1 MRKVYLVSSFVF
13 LFNLS
18 FAQSWQDTVK
28 QIETV
33 VSKYYQP
40 GTPGLQLS
48 ISRNGEMIFSKAWG
62 MADMERQVPLT
73 TNSILE
79 AGSVSKQFT
88 AAAILLLEQQGKLS
102 INDDVRKYVPELPNY
117 GYTIRLRHL
126 LHHTSGLRDWGS
138 VADLTGW
145 GRGTKFYSNNDALEI
160 IARQKHLNNKPGD
173 EYIYSNS
180 NYNLQAIIIQRV
192 SGLSLADF
200 TKKYIFEPAQ
210 MLHTSWRDNPNRIV
224 PNRAIAYSSTGND
237 FQTNM
242 PNEYIY
248 GNGGLLTTT
257 EDLLK
262 WNAFYL
268 SGKLGGASLLARQ
281 TQTEPLNNGVSAEY
295 AAGLVIQKIGGW
307 NTISHGGATAGYRAH
322 LVFYPELKLSIA
334 ILSNTPQNFT
344 AVTDAIPKL
353 FVTDRPEKQ
362 NVQIASYKPSEA
374 SLKNYNGWYK
384 NERDGTGF
392 KLTVKKDSL
401 FVYETPLQA
410 VAENKFRVGGQELLL
425 NGNKGLYLIIDGR
438 DTIRYTRAETA
449 SLSTNQLR
457 EYEGTFFSR
466 ETISSVIISIVK
478 DSLSMRL
485 KPDVVY
491 TLFPLYK
498 DGFRSSDWNFT
509 LYFIRDKIGKVQKL
523 NISVDRARNVEFEKM
538 K

>member
-1 MRKVYLVSSFVF
+1 MRKVYLVASFVF

-18 FAQSWQDTVK
+18 FAQSWQDTII
-28 QIETV
+28 QIEKV
-33 VSKYYQP
+33 VSQYYQLQSP
-40 GTPGLQLS
+40 GVQLS
-48 ISRNGEMIFSKAWG
+48 ISRNGEIIFSKAWG
-62 MADMERQVPLT
+62 MADLEHGVPLT

-102 INDDVRKYVPELPNY
+102 VNDDVRKYVPELPDY
-117 GYTIRLRHL
+117 GHTIRLRHL

-145 GRGTKFYSNNDALEI
+145 GRTTKFYTNNDALEI
-160 IARQKHLNNKPGD
+160 IARQKRLNNKPGD

-180 NYNLQAIIIQRV
+180 NYNLQAIIVQRV

-200 TKKYIFEPAQ
+200 TRKYIFEPAQ

-237 FQTNM
+237 FQINM
-242 PNEYIY
+242 PNEYVY

-262 WNAFYL
+262 WNSFYL
-268 SGKLGGASLLARQ
+268 NGKLAGASFLEKQL
-281 TQTEPLNNGVSAEY
+281 QTEPFNNGAAAEY
-295 AAGLVIQKIGGW
+295 AAGLVVQKMGGW

-322 LVFYPELKLSIA
+322 IIFYPELKLSIA

-344 AVTDAIPKL
+344 TVTDAIRKL
-353 FVTDRPEKQ
+353 FVTDRSEQQ
-362 NVQIASYKPSEA
+362 NVQVASYKPSEA
-374 SLKNYNGWYK
+374 SLKNYKGWYK

-401 FVYETPLQA
+401 FIYETPLQA
-410 VAENKFRVGGQELLL
+410 VAENKFRVGSQEFLM
-425 NGNKGLYLIIDGR
+425 NRNKGLYFIIPGR
-438 DTIRYTRAETA
+438 DTISYTRTETA
-449 SLSTNQLR
+449 SLTTNRLR
-457 EYEGTFFSR
+457 EYEGTFFSE

-485 KPDVVY
+485 KPDEVY
-491 TLFPLYK
+491 SLLPLYK
-498 DGFRSSDWNFT
+498 DGFASPEGDFN
-509 LYFIRDKIGKVQKL
+509 LYFIRDRNGKVQKL
-523 NISVDRARNVEFEKM
+523 KISVDRARNVEFEKM